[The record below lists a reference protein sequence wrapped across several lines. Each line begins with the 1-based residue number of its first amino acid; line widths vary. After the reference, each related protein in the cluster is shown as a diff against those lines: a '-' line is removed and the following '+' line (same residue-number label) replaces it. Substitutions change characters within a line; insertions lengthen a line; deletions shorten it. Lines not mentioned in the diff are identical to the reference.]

1 MSAESVASPAPLPL
15 DNGPTDKKKAFI
27 SDAAALLRT
36 LKRLR
41 DANDNV
47 AYRTSGGLRIMIRND
62 PESET
67 DVSGKELSFDVSVII
82 EDEPDE
88 IVKAIKNEIDIMEDD
103 SGCIVIED
111 YSFQDTDT
119 ESLQTAVDFLNAVDL
134 WTVCPCGEFLIK
146 DAHVGTALKAA
157 VSMCYYCECT
167 RESNDTLEVQCP
179 ICHDHGSTRWMVKL
193 PCCGQSM
200 HRKCQQSC
208 IASSSLRLVEN
219 KCPLCCRSW

>member
-1 MSAESVASPAPLPL
+1 MSDSAESATSAPAPPL
-15 DNGPTDKKKAFI
+15 AKKFI
-27 SDAAALLRT
+27 SDSAALLRT

-41 DANDNV
+41 SANDNV

-62 PESET
+62 PDSET
-67 DVSGKELSFDVSVII
+67 DVNKTEIAFDVSVVI
-82 EDEPDE
+82 EDEPEE

-111 YSFQDTDT
+111 YSFQETDA
-119 ESLQTAVDFLNAVDL
+119 EALKSAVDFLNAVDS

-146 DAHVGTALKAA
+146 DAHVDTVPSKAA

-167 RESNDTLEVQCP
+167 RESTDTLDVQCP

-193 PCCGQSM
+193 PCCGQWM
-200 HRKCQQSC
+200 HRKCQQS
-208 IASSSLRLVEN
+208 ALRLVEN